1 MSNFDEALERFHLV
15 DLEYGGGLANH
26 GPMAAQALVDL
37 GHQALIPA
45 FVDRYAPRLP
55 PAGPGRVLAPTEQG
69 AARGDFARAADW
81 VATFEARLE
90 QADWRACV
98 REVVPSLLPGLFA
111 AAGHGLLRTV
121 HAMRAL
127 EREDSPLSR
136 RELARGLA
144 YWVVRDRPLPGVPGA
159 RAGAGASTS
168 AAGSAAAACGSEL
181 ADGLA
186 RASVVPVG
194 PERGESFVEAVGR
207 LEAFAPYRALV
218 ETTRLPAEDEIDE
231 ALAALVR
238 ASARLYLDHPEA
250 RIAYAHAITI
260 PAAVRWLARFL
271 MPADARAGAGFA
283 FQAAVALHAL
293 YGGTP
298 RASGVDDEV
307 AKTAESWDEIRYRAA
322 CSIEEHAIKVACAC
336 WLEVRDAKEAADPV
350 LALAASDAA
359 LRIDGSRSAVR
370 Y

>member
-55 PAGPGRVLAPTEQG
+55 PARPGRPLAPAEQA
-69 AARGDFARAADW
+69 AARGDFARASDW

-90 QADWRACV
+90 GEDWRTCV
-98 REVVPSLLPGLFA
+98 REVVPPLLPRLFA
-111 AAGHGLLRTV
+111 GAGHGLLRTV

-127 EREDSPLSR
+127 EREDGLLRR

-144 YWVVRDRPLPGVPGA
+144 YWVARDRSLPGLPGA
-159 RAGAGASTS
+159 LASAGPSSANATDES
-168 AAGSAAAACGSEL
+168 AARGSGLAAALVQVSPL
-181 ADGLA
+181 
-186 RASVVPVG
+186 PVG
-194 PERGESFVEAVGR
+194 PEPGESFVDAVRR
-207 LEAFAPYRALV
+207 LEPFAPYRSLV
-218 ETTRLPAEDEIDE
+218 ETTSLPAEGEVDA

-271 MPADARAGAGFA
+271 TPADARAGTGFA
-283 FQAAVALHAL
+283 FQAVAALHAL

-336 WLEVRDAKEAADPV
+336 WLEARDAPDAADPV

-359 LRIDGSRSAVR
+359 LRIDGSRSAIR